1 MYTIGLIIVLALGII
16 IGLLITFVIELFARK
31 PHERNQPLA
40 KLIPKQKGVILE
52 QSPLINSFM
61 NFDNDYD
68 PSRDTEVES
77 L

>member
-1 MYTIGLIIVLALGII
+1 MSIIIYALGVIT
-16 IGLLITFVIELFARK
+16 GLLITFVIEFFARK